1 MANRQTILIDSID
14 ISTLG
19 AKLLDYSVL
28 GFSGFKDGGFKNFEG
43 IDGVI
48 DSPSNTVS
56 GATGSITVIFEGAN
70 ESEVNQKYRT
80 FKQKIRSK
88 SFWNIST
95 KEDSNYYRIG
105 KFLGESE
112 PGNLTEVPIYAQAW
126 LATKI
131 AIQFKDGYEYL
142 KNNAELNYVYN
153 TTNQGMFLDNDGR
166 ETRNLKV
173 KLTSS
178 TGLYGYF
185 RIEIAG
191 QGSLEFGSEGIF
203 IPSGNTILMNFSTF
217 ELVRLSSTNEV
228 TNMFAYIKSGKF
240 FKVPSGRSTIRIA
253 YKSSAEGTW
262 QYNLPVTIKVQLEK
276 SYY

>member
-1 MANRQTILIDSID
+1 MANRETILIDSID
-14 ISTLG
+14 ISSLG
-19 AKLLDYSVL
+19 AKLIDYSVL

-48 DSPSNTVS
+48 DSPSNSVS

-95 KEDSNYYRIG
+95 REDPNYYRIG

-112 PGNLTEVPIYAQAW
+112 PGTLTEVPIYAQAW

-178 TGLYGYF
+178 TDLSGYF

-191 QGSLEFGSEGIF
+191 QGSLEFGSDGVF

-217 ELVRLSSTNEV
+217 ELIRLSSTNVV

-240 FKVPSGRSTIRIA
+240 FKVPNGRSTIRIA
-253 YKSSAEGTW
+253 YKSNAAGTW
-262 QYNLPVTIKVQLEK
+262 QYNLPVTAKIQLEK

>member
-1 MANRQTILIDSID
+1 MANRQTLLIDSID

-19 AKLLDYSVL
+19 ARLLDYSVL

-43 IDGVI
+43 IDGVV

-56 GATGSITVIFEGAN
+56 GATGSITVIFEGQN
-70 ESEVNQKYRT
+70 ELEVNQKYRA

-112 PGNLTEVPIYAQAW
+112 PGTLTDIPIYSQAW
-126 LATKI
+126 IVTKI
-131 AIQFKDGYEYL
+131 AIQFKNGYEYA
-142 KNNAELNYVYN
+142 KNNAEVNYVYN

-166 ETRNLKV
+166 DTRDLKV
-173 KLTSS
+173 TLTSTTDLS
-178 TGLYGYF
+178 GYF
-185 RIEIAG
+185 RIEIVG
-191 QGSLEFGSEGIF
+191 QGSLEFGSDGVF
-203 IPSGNTILMNFSTF
+203 IPAGNRILMNFSTF
-217 ELVRLSSTNEV
+217 ELVRLTAANAV
-228 TNMFAYIKSGKF
+228 TNMFTYIKNGKF

-253 YKSSAEGTW
+253 YKSTASGSW
-262 QYNLPVTIKVQLEK
+262 QYNLPVTAKVQLEK

>member
-1 MANRQTILIDSID
+1 MANRETLLIDSID

-19 AKLLDYSVL
+19 ARLLDYSVL

-48 DSPSNTVS
+48 DSPSNIFS
-56 GATGSITVIFEGAN
+56 GATGSITIIFEGLN
-70 ESEVNQKYRT
+70 ESEVNQKYRA

-112 PGNLTEVPIYAQAW
+112 PGNLTDVPIYAQAW
-126 LATKI
+126 IVTKI
-131 AIQFKDGYEYL
+131 AIQFKNGYEYA
-142 KNNAELNYVYN
+142 KNNPEVNYVYN

-166 ETRNLKV
+166 ETRDLKV
-173 KLTSS
+173 KLTS
-178 TGLYGYF
+178 TTDLAGYF
-185 RIEIAG
+185 RIEIVG
-191 QGSLEFGSEGIF
+191 QGSLEFGSDGVF
-203 IPSGNTILMNFSTF
+203 IPAGNSILMNFSTF
-217 ELVRLSSTNEV
+217 ELIRLTAANAV
-228 TNMFAYIKSGKF
+228 TNMFAYIKNGKF

-253 YKSSAEGTW
+253 YKSTASGSW
-262 QYNLPVTIKVQLEK
+262 QYNLPVTAKVQLEK

>member
-1 MANRQTILIDSID
+1 MANRQTLLIDSID

-19 AKLLDYSVL
+19 ARLLDYSVL

-43 IDGVI
+43 IDGVV

-56 GATGSITVIFEGAN
+56 GATGSITVIFEGSN
-70 ESEVNQKYRT
+70 ESEVNQKYRA

-112 PGNLTEVPIYAQAW
+112 PGTLTEIPVYSQAW
-126 LATKI
+126 IVTKI
-131 AIQFKDGYEYL
+131 AIQFKNGYEYA
-142 KNNAELNYVYN
+142 KNNAEVNYVYN

-166 ETRNLKV
+166 DTRDLKV
-173 KLTSS
+173 KLTS
-178 TGLYGYF
+178 TTDLAGYF
-185 RIEIAG
+185 RIEIVG
-191 QGSLEFGSEGIF
+191 QGSLEFGSDGVF
-203 IPSGNTILMNFSTF
+203 IPAGNTILMNFSTF
-217 ELVRLSSTNEV
+217 ELVRLTAANAV
-228 TNMFAYIKSGKF
+228 TNMFAYIKNGKF

-253 YKSSAEGTW
+253 YKSTASGSW
-262 QYNLPVTIKVQLEK
+262 QYNLPVTAKIQLEK

>member
-1 MANRQTILIDSID
+1 MANRETLLIDSID

-19 AKLLDYSVL
+19 ARLLDYSVL

-56 GATGSITVIFEGAN
+56 GATGSITVIFEGQN
-70 ESEVNQKYRT
+70 EVEVNQKYRA

-112 PGNLTEVPIYAQAW
+112 PGTLIDVPIFAQAW
-126 LATKI
+126 IVTKI
-131 AIQFKDGYEYL
+131 AIQFKNGYEYAI
-142 KNNAELNYVYN
+142 NNAEVTYAYN
-153 TTNQGMFLDNDGR
+153 STNQGMFLDNDGR
-166 ETRNLKV
+166 ETRDLKV
-173 KLTSS
+173 KLTS
-178 TGLYGYF
+178 TTNLAGYF

-191 QGSLEFGSEGIF
+191 QGSLEFGSDGVF

-217 ELVRLSSTNEV
+217 ELVRLTATNAV
-228 TNMFAYIKSGKF
+228 TNIFAYIKSGKF

-253 YKSSAEGTW
+253 YKATASGSW
-262 QYNLPVTIKVQLEK
+262 QDNLPVTAKVQLEK

>member
-1 MANRQTILIDSID
+1 MANRQTLLIDSID

-19 AKLLDYSVL
+19 ARLLDYSVL

-43 IDGVI
+43 IDGVV

-56 GATGSITVIFEGAN
+56 GATGSITVIFEGPN
-70 ESEVNQKYRT
+70 ELEVNQKYRA

-112 PGNLTEVPIYAQAW
+112 PSTLTETPIYSQAW
-126 LATKI
+126 IVTKI
-131 AIQFKDGYEYL
+131 AIQFKNGYEYA
-142 KNNAELNYVYN
+142 KNNAEVDYVYN

-166 ETRNLKV
+166 DTRDLKV
-173 KLTSS
+173 TLTSTTDLS
-178 TGLYGYF
+178 GYF
-185 RIEIAG
+185 RIEIVG
-191 QGSLEFGSEGIF
+191 QGSLEFGSDGVF
-203 IPSGNTILMNFSTF
+203 IPAGNTILMNFSTF
-217 ELVRLSSTNEV
+217 ELVRLTAANAV
-228 TNMFAYIKSGKF
+228 TNMFAYIKNGKF
-240 FKVPSGRSTIRIA
+240 FKVPSGESTLRIS
-253 YKSSAEGTW
+253 YKATETGQWTTT
-262 QYNLPVTIKVQLEK
+262 LPATAKVQLDK

>member
-1 MANRQTILIDSID
+1 MANRQTLLIDSID

-56 GATGSITVIFEGAN
+56 GATGSITIIFEGMTEA
-70 ESEVNQKYRT
+70 EVNQKYRA

-95 KEDSNYYRIG
+95 KEDANYYRIG

-112 PGNLTEVPIYAQAW
+112 PGQLTDVPVYAQAW
-126 LATKI
+126 IVTKI
-131 AIQFKDGYEYL
+131 AIQFKNGYEYA
-142 KNNAELNYVYN
+142 KDNPELTYDYN
-153 TTNQGMFLDNDGR
+153 SAAQGMVLSNDGR
-166 ETRNLKV
+166 ETRDLKV
-173 KLTSS
+173 KLTASS
-178 TGLYGYF
+178 NLVGYF
-185 RIEIAG
+185 KIEIAG
-191 QGSLEFGSEGIF
+191 QGSLEFGSDGTF
-203 IPSGNTILMNFSTF
+203 IPSDSTILMNFSTF
-217 ELVRLSSTNEV
+217 ELVRIASNNSV

-240 FKVPSGRSTIRIA
+240 FKVPAGSSTIRIA
-253 YKSSAEGTW
+253 YKATSAGSW
-262 QYNLPVTIKVQLEK
+262 QYNLPVTAKIQLEK

>member
-1 MANRQTILIDSID
+1 MANRQTLLIDSID

-19 AKLLDYSVL
+19 ARLLDYSVL

-43 IDGVI
+43 IDGVV

-56 GATGSITVIFEGAN
+56 GATGSITVIFEGPN
-70 ESEVNQKYRT
+70 ELEVNQKYRA

-95 KEDSNYYRIG
+95 IEDSNYYRIG

-112 PGNLTEVPIYAQAW
+112 PGTLTEIPVYSQAW
-126 LATKI
+126 IVTKI
-131 AIQFKDGYEYL
+131 AIQFKNGYEYA
-142 KNNAELNYVYN
+142 KNNAEVNYVYN

-166 ETRNLKV
+166 DTRDLKV
-173 KLTSS
+173 KLTSTTDLS
-178 TGLYGYF
+178 GYF
-185 RIEIAG
+185 RIEIVG
-191 QGSLEFGSEGIF
+191 QGSLEFGSDGVF
-203 IPSGNTILMNFSTF
+203 IPAGNTILMNFSTF
-217 ELVRLSSTNEV
+217 ELVRLTAANAV
-228 TNMFAYIKSGKF
+228 TNMFAYIKNGKF

-253 YKSSAEGTW
+253 YKSTASGSW
-262 QYNLPVTIKVQLEK
+262 QYNLPVTAKVQLEK

>member
-14 ISTLG
+14 ISSLG
-19 AKLLDYSVL
+19 AKLIDYSVL

-56 GATGSITVIFEGAN
+56 GATGSIIVIFEGAN

-112 PGNLTEVPIYAQAW
+112 PGTLTEVPIYAQAW

-142 KNNAELNYVYN
+142 TNNAELNYVYN
-153 TTNQGMFLDNDGR
+153 ATNQGMFLDNDGR
-166 ETRNLKV
+166 DTRNLKV

-178 TGLYGYF
+178 TDLYGYF

-217 ELVRLSSTNEV
+217 ELVRLSSSNEV

-253 YKSSAEGTW
+253 YKSTASGSW
-262 QYNLPVTIKVQLEK
+262 QYNLPVTAKVQLEK

>member
-14 ISTLG
+14 ISSLG
-19 AKLLDYSVL
+19 AKLIDYSVL

-56 GATGSITVIFEGAN
+56 GATGSITVIFEGSN
-70 ESEVNQKYRT
+70 ESEVNQKYRA

-112 PGNLTEVPIYAQAW
+112 PGTLTDVPIYAQAW

-178 TGLYGYF
+178 TDLSGYF

-191 QGSLEFGSEGIF
+191 QGSLEFGSDGVF

-240 FKVPSGRSTIRIA
+240 FKVPNERSTIRIA
-253 YKSSAEGTW
+253 YKSSAAGTW
-262 QYNLPVTIKVQLEK
+262 QYNLPVTAKIQLEK

>member
-1 MANRQTILIDSID
+1 MANRQTLLIDSID

-56 GATGSITVIFEGAN
+56 GATGSITVIFEGQN
-70 ESEVNQKYRT
+70 ELEVNQKYRA

-95 KEDSNYYRIG
+95 KEDANYYRIG

-112 PGNLTEVPIYAQAW
+112 PSTLTDVPVYAQAW
-126 LATKI
+126 IVTKI
-131 AIQFKDGYEYL
+131 AIQFKNGYEYA
-142 KNNAELNYVYN
+142 KNNAEVNYVYN
-153 TTNQGMFLDNDGR
+153 ATNQGMFLDNDGR
-166 ETRNLKV
+166 ETRDLKV
-173 KLTSS
+173 KLTS
-178 TGLYGYF
+178 TTDLAGYF
-185 RIEIAG
+185 RIEIVG
-191 QGSLEFGSEGIF
+191 QGSLEFGSEGVF
-203 IPSGNTILMNFSTF
+203 IPEGNTILMNFSTF
-217 ELVRLSSTNEV
+217 ELVRLTAANAV
-228 TNMFAYIKSGKF
+228 TNMFAYIKNGKF

-253 YKSSAEGTW
+253 YKSTAAGSW
-262 QYNLPVTIKVQLEK
+262 QYNLPVTAKVQLEK

>member
-14 ISTLG
+14 ISSLG
-19 AKLLDYSVL
+19 AKLIDYSVL

-56 GATGSITVIFEGAN
+56 GATGSITVIFEGSN
-70 ESEVNQKYRT
+70 ESEVNQKYRA

-112 PGNLTEVPIYAQAW
+112 PGTLTEVPIYAQAW

-178 TGLYGYF
+178 TDLSGYF

-191 QGSLEFGSEGIF
+191 QGSLEFGSDGVF

-217 ELVRLSSTNEV
+217 ELIRLSSTNAV
-228 TNMFAYIKSGKF
+228 TNMFTYIKSGKF
-240 FKVPSGRSTIRIA
+240 FKVPNGRSTIRIA
-253 YKSSAEGTW
+253 YKSNAAGTW
-262 QYNLPVTIKVQLEK
+262 QYNLPVTAKIQLEK

>member
-1 MANRQTILIDSID
+1 MANRQTLLIDSID

-19 AKLLDYSVL
+19 ARLLDYSVL

-43 IDGVI
+43 IDGVV
-48 DSPSNTVS
+48 DSPSNIVS
-56 GATGSITVIFEGAN
+56 GATGSITVIFEGPN
-70 ESEVNQKYRT
+70 ELEVNQKYRA

-112 PGNLTEVPIYAQAW
+112 PGTLTEIPVYSQAW
-126 LATKI
+126 IVTKI
-131 AIQFKDGYEYL
+131 AIQFKNGYEYA
-142 KNNAELNYVYN
+142 KNDAEVNYVYN

-166 ETRNLKV
+166 DTRDLKV
-173 KLTSS
+173 KLTS
-178 TGLYGYF
+178 TTDLAGYF
-185 RIEIAG
+185 RIEIVG
-191 QGSLEFGSEGIF
+191 QGSLEFGSDGVF
-203 IPSGNTILMNFSTF
+203 IPAGNTILMNFSTF
-217 ELVRLSSTNEV
+217 ELVRLAAANAV
-228 TNMFAYIKSGKF
+228 TNMFAYIKNGKF

-253 YKSSAEGTW
+253 YKSTASGSW
-262 QYNLPVTIKVQLEK
+262 QYNLPVTAKVQLEK

>member
-1 MANRQTILIDSID
+1 MANRRTLLIDSID

-28 GFSGFKDGGFKNFEG
+28 GFSGLKDGGFKNFEG

-56 GATGSITVIFEGAN
+56 GATGSITVIFEGRN
-70 ESEVNQKYRT
+70 EVEVNQKYRA

-95 KEDSNYYRIG
+95 KEDANYYRIG

-112 PGNLTEVPIYAQAW
+112 PGTLIDVPIFAQAW
-126 LATKI
+126 MVTKI
-131 AIQFKDGYEYL
+131 AIQFKDGYEYAI
-142 KNNAELNYVYN
+142 NNAEVTYAYN
-153 TTNQGMFLDNDGR
+153 DTNEGMFLDNDGR
-166 ETRNLKV
+166 ETRDLKV
-173 KLTSS
+173 KLTS
-178 TGLYGYF
+178 TTNLAGYF

-191 QGSLEFGSEGIF
+191 QGSLEFGSDGVF

-217 ELVRLSSTNEV
+217 ALVRLTAENAV

-253 YKSSAEGTW
+253 YKATASGSW
-262 QYNLPVTIKVQLEK
+262 QYNLPVTAKVQLEK

>member
-1 MANRQTILIDSID
+1 MANRQTLLIDSID

-19 AKLLDYSVL
+19 ARLLDYSVL

-43 IDGVI
+43 IDGVV

-56 GATGSITVIFEGAN
+56 GATGSITVIFEGPN
-70 ESEVNQKYRT
+70 ELEVNQKYRA

-112 PGNLTEVPIYAQAW
+112 PGTLTEIPVYSQAW
-126 LATKI
+126 IVTKI
-131 AIQFKDGYEYL
+131 AIQFKNGYEYA
-142 KNNAELNYVYN
+142 KNDAEVNYVYN

-166 ETRNLKV
+166 ETRDLKV
-173 KLTSS
+173 KLTS
-178 TGLYGYF
+178 TTDLAGYF
-185 RIEIAG
+185 RIEIVG
-191 QGSLEFGSEGIF
+191 QGSLEFGSDGVF
-203 IPSGNTILMNFSTF
+203 IPAGNTILMNFSTF
-217 ELVRLSSTNEV
+217 ELVRLTAANAV
-228 TNMFAYIKSGKF
+228 TNMFAYIKNGKF

-253 YKSSAEGTW
+253 YKSTASGSW
-262 QYNLPVTIKVQLEK
+262 QYNLPVTAKVQLEK

>member
-1 MANRQTILIDSID
+1 MANRQTLLIDSID

-19 AKLLDYSVL
+19 ARLLDYSVL

-43 IDGVI
+43 IDGVV

-56 GATGSITVIFEGAN
+56 GATGSITVIFEGQN
-70 ESEVNQKYRT
+70 ELEVNQKYRA

-112 PGNLTEVPIYAQAW
+112 PGTLTDIPIYSQAW
-126 LATKI
+126 IVTKI
-131 AIQFKDGYEYL
+131 AIQFKNGYEYA
-142 KNNAELNYVYN
+142 KNNAEVNYVYN

-166 ETRNLKV
+166 DTRDLKV
-173 KLTSS
+173 TLTSTTDLS
-178 TGLYGYF
+178 GYF
-185 RIEIAG
+185 RIEIVG
-191 QGSLEFGSEGIF
+191 QGSLEFGSDGVF
-203 IPSGNTILMNFSTF
+203 IPAGNSILMNFSTF
-217 ELVRLSSTNEV
+217 ELVRLTAANAV
-228 TNMFAYIKSGKF
+228 TNMFTYIKNGKF

-253 YKSSAEGTW
+253 YKSTASGSW
-262 QYNLPVTIKVQLEK
+262 QYNLPVTAKVQLEK

>member
-14 ISTLG
+14 ISSLG
-19 AKLLDYSVL
+19 AKLIDYSVL

-56 GATGSITVIFEGAN
+56 GATGSITVIFEGSN
-70 ESEVNQKYRT
+70 ESEVNQKYRA

-112 PGNLTEVPIYAQAW
+112 PGTLTEVPIYAQAW

-178 TGLYGYF
+178 TDLSGYF

-191 QGSLEFGSEGIF
+191 QGSLEFGSDGVF

-217 ELVRLSSTNEV
+217 ELIRLSSTNAV
-228 TNMFAYIKSGKF
+228 TNMFTYIKSGKF
-240 FKVPSGRSTIRIA
+240 FKVPNGRSTIRIA
-253 YKSSAEGTW
+253 YKSNAEGTW
-262 QYNLPVTIKVQLEK
+262 QYNLPVTAKIQLEK

>member
-1 MANRQTILIDSID
+1 MANRETLLIDSID

-19 AKLLDYSVL
+19 ARLLDYSVL

-43 IDGVI
+43 IDGVV

-56 GATGSITVIFEGAN
+56 GATGSITVIFEGLN
-70 ESEVNQKYRT
+70 ELEVNQKYRA

-112 PGNLTEVPIYAQAW
+112 PGTLTEIPVYSQAW
-126 LATKI
+126 IVTKI
-131 AIQFKDGYEYL
+131 AIQFKNGYEYA
-142 KNNAELNYVYN
+142 KNNAEVNYIYN
-153 TTNQGMFLDNDGR
+153 ATNQGMFLDNDGR
-166 ETRNLKV
+166 DTRDLKV
-173 KLTSS
+173 RLTS
-178 TGLYGYF
+178 TTDLAGYF
-185 RIEIAG
+185 RIEIVG
-191 QGSLEFGSEGIF
+191 QGSLEFGSDGVF
-203 IPSGNTILMNFSTF
+203 IPEGNTILMNFSTF
-217 ELVRLSSTNEV
+217 ELIRLSAENAV
-228 TNMFAYIKSGKF
+228 TNMFTYIKNGKF

-253 YKSSAEGTW
+253 YKETSSGSW
-262 QYNLPVTIKVQLEK
+262 QYNLPVTVKIQLDK

>member
-14 ISTLG
+14 ISSLG
-19 AKLLDYSVL
+19 AKLIDYSVL

-56 GATGSITVIFEGAN
+56 GATGSITVIFEGSN
-70 ESEVNQKYRT
+70 ESEVNQKYRA

-112 PGNLTEVPIYAQAW
+112 PGTLTEVPIYAQAW

-153 TTNQGMFLDNDGR
+153 ATNQGMFLDNDGR

-178 TGLYGYF
+178 TDLSGYF

-217 ELVRLSSTNEV
+217 ELVRLSSSNEV

-262 QYNLPVTIKVQLEK
+262 QYNLPVTTKVQLEK